1 MLQLD
6 NIDKTQL
13 SEPVLAFLNEMELK
27 HAKIGYCLTV
37 SAVRSTYKDFYWQ
50 LRFHDTR
57 FTTDEIDL
65 VGVVEYTYGSRSDH
79 EYKISS
85 RKIHNGKYSHWS
97 NENHSQ
103 RTKDVK
109 KALKIA
115 MGAMQPFEWHEVSNK
130 GRRNAEQAHELWA
143 KSDSSSIRAFR
154 IDPDTL
160 YQEIKYLSKYLKDLG
175 IPFNT
180 DAFKSAAAGIEAYEE
195 FQRKASIKP
204 KFDTVIVRE
213 DKVILIP
220 DGRALEPQELGAL
233 DTLPENTRNA
243 IALLKLVEKDKLLPE
258 IGYRSGENT
267 YFILT

>member
-37 SAVRSTYKDFYWQ
+37 SAVQSTYQEFYWQ

-57 FTTDEIDL
+57 FTEDEVGL
-65 VGVVEYTYGSRSDH
+65 VGSVEYTYGKRSDH

-85 RKIHNGKYSHWS
+85 RKIFNDRFSHWN

-103 RTKDVK
+103 RTKDMK

-115 MGAMQPFEWHEVSNK
+115 MSNLLPFEWHEVSSQGK
-130 GRRNAEQAHELWA
+130 RNAEQAHEVWA
-143 KSDSSSIRAFR
+143 RSDNSSTRPFR
-154 IDPDTL
+154 IDTDEM
-160 YQEIKYLSKYLKDLG
+160 YKEIKHLVAMGVQFKG
-175 IPFNT
+175 E
-180 DAFKSAAAGIEAYEE
+180 AFKSAAAGIEAYEE
-195 FQRKASIKP
+195 FQRKSSIKG
-204 KFDTVIVRE
+204 KFDTFIVRE
-213 DKVILIP
+213 DKVILIF
-220 DGRALEPQELGAL
+220 DGCALEPQEFGAL
-233 DTLPENTRNA
+233 DALPESTRNS
-243 IALLKLVEKDKLLPE
+243 IALLKLVDKDKLLPE

-267 YFILT
+267 YFILLTDPQ